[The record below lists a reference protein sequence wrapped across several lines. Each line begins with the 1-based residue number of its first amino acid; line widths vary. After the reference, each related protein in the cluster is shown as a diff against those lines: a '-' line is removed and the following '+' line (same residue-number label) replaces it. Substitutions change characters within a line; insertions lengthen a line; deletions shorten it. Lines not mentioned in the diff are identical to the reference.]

1 MKQCKWSSSHC
12 STITYQQDYLFVRVC
27 PLSSEQESFQHRTPR
42 LYHPHSFRLELRLT
56 AWLCGSGRMQ
66 QRQEH
71 TGSGWKARCWEPV
84 KQQESVSGGKDVGAC
99 HKNWVAWPTGDSSSF
114 SLVGVWGRQAKDWW
128 GWMMWRKRACSLV
141 QSCIV
146 LLRLEWLRVTWAELT
161 GWAFNYCCLLFFA
174 ISPFFSLCN
183 IIAYLD
189 ISSNH
194 EPNHRLTNPI
204 PNKLTKVVLLGNL
217 TFKMS
222 FPHQGP
228 GPMQECSQLNTWIG
242 HCKIS
247 LWTLEVVIHFFLHRF
262 PWWNVIFI

>member
-1 MKQCKWSSSHC
+1 MSKRASNTGHQGY
-12 STITYQQDYLFVRVC
+12 TI
-27 PLSSEQESFQHRTPR
+27 
-42 LYHPHSFRLELRLT
+42 LT
-56 AWLCGSGRMQ
+56 AFVLNSVLQHGFVVAGECNKGKSTQAVAGKQGVGSLWNSRKAWAVGRML
-66 QRQEH
+66 EH
-71 TGSGWKARCWEPV
+71 VTKIELHD
-84 KQQESVSGGKDVGAC
+84 QL
-99 HKNWVAWPTGDSSSF
+99 TGDSSSF

-247 LWTLEVVIHFFLHRF
+247 LWTLEVVIHFFFHRF